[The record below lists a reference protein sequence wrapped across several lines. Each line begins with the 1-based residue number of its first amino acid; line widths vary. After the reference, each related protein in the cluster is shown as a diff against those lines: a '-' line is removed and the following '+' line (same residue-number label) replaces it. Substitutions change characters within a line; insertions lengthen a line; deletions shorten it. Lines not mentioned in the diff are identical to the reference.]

1 MMAGQE
7 TDGPLIPRRRRLI
20 GTFITLM
27 LAAPLSAQASVV
39 CDGLRQQL
47 AQPTRIIGNTAEV
60 RRYANALAQ
69 QNILIRRIKNDMRG
83 YGCSSG
89 SVIVYG
95 NPNAQLCGEIG
106 DALVQA
112 ESDRDMISEDRDR
125 MLASQRDDNVQDNR
139 ERIMAALD
147 AQGCFDEQ
155 PPSFTSTDPSQDQTM
170 GGTADPFDNPDNQDY
185 RPSPDMPMQG
195 GLRTLCVRTCDGA
208 FFPISSN
215 ATPLDFRAQ
224 AAQCERMCPGTQTEL
239 FYHSLEGQESSDMVS
254 AKTGQPYASM
264 PTAFAYRNSP
274 STSRPPSCS
283 CNMAAYHDEMKKQ
296 EDQAKAPQSTPSQDM
311 SSITTITSPKSD
323 TMPKPADIKPAEPK
337 PVEKAEP
344 VPERDYDPNNSKVR
358 IVGPQFLPAETS
370 RIDLKNP
377 ALKGAQPQQQ

>member
-1 MMAGQE
+1 
-7 TDGPLIPRRRRLI
+7 
-20 GTFITLM
+20 
-27 LAAPLSAQASVV
+27 
-39 CDGLRQQL
+39 
-47 AQPTRIIGNTAEV
+47 
-60 RRYANALAQ
+60 
-69 QNILIRRIKNDMRG
+69 
-83 YGCSSG
+83 
-89 SVIVYG
+89 
-95 NPNAQLCGEIG
+95 
-106 DALVQA
+106 
-112 ESDRDMISEDRDR
+112 MIMEDRDR
-125 MLASQRDDNVQDNR
+125 MLATQRDENAQTSR

-147 AQGCFDEQ
+147 AQGCLDEQ
-155 PPSFTSTDPSQDQTM
+155 PPSIASTDPSQQPDV
-170 GGTADPFDNPDNQDY
+170 GGTADPFGDPDNQDY
-185 RPSPDMPMQG
+185 RPSPDMPIQG

-254 AKTGQPYASM
+254 AKTGEPYTSM
-264 PTAFAYRNSP
+264 PTAFAYRNT
-274 STSRPPSCS
+274 TSVNRSPSCS
-283 CNMAAYHDEMKKQ
+283 CNMAAYHNEMKQQ
-296 EDQAKAPQSTPSQDM
+296 EDHAKAPQSTPSQDM

-323 TMPKPADIKPAEPK
+323 TIPKPAEIKSEEPK

-358 IVGPQFLPAETS
+358 LVGPQFLPAETS

>member
-1 MMAGQE
+1 MAGQE

>member
-1 MMAGQE
+1 M
-7 TDGPLIPRRRRLI
+7 IPRRRRLI

>member
-7 TDGPLIPRRRRLI
+7 TDGPLIPRRSRLI
-20 GTFITLM
+20 GTFFTLM
-27 LAAPLSAQASVV
+27 LAAPLSAQASAV

-47 AQPTRIIGNTAEV
+47 TQPTRIIGNTAEV

-95 NPNAQLCGEIG
+95 NPNAELCGEIG

-112 ESDRDMISEDRDR
+112 ESDRAMIAEDRDR
-125 MLASQRDDNVQDNR
+125 MLASQRDENAQDSR

-147 AQGCFDEQ
+147 AQGCYDEQ
-155 PPSFTSTDPSQDQTM
+155 PSSFTSTDPSQEPDM
-170 GGTADPFDNPDNQDY
+170 GGTADPFDSPDSQDY

-239 FYHSLEGQESSDMVS
+239 FYHSLQGQESSDMVS
-254 AKTGQPYASM
+254 AKTGEPYASM
-264 PTAFAYRNSP
+264 PTAFAYRNNAG
-274 STSRPPSCS
+274 TSRSPSCS

-296 EDQAKAPQSTPSQDM
+296 ENQAKASQSTPSQDM

-323 TMPKPADIKPAEPK
+323 TMPKPADIKPEEPK

-344 VPERDYDPNNSKVR
+344 VPEREYDPNNSKVR
-358 IVGPQFLPAETS
+358 IVGPQFLPPETS

>member
-7 TDGPLIPRRRRLI
+7 TDGPLILRRSRLF
-20 GTFITLM
+20 GTLVTL
-27 LAAPLSAQASVV
+27 LFASPLSAQASAV
-39 CDGLRQQL
+39 CDSLRAQLDQQT
-47 AQPTRIIGNTAEV
+47 QIIGNTAEV

-69 QNILIRRIKNDMRG
+69 QNIVIRRIKNDMRS

-89 SVIVYG
+89 SIIVYG

-112 ESDRDMISEDRDR
+112 QAERDMIAEDRDR
-125 MLASQRDDNVQDNR
+125 MLAAQRADNAQDGR
-139 ERIMAALD
+139 QRIMAALD

-155 PPSFTSTDPSQDQTM
+155 SPSFTSTDPSQNRDM
-170 GGTADPFDNPDNQDY
+170 RGPGDPFDQPDNLDY
-185 RPSPDMPMQG
+185 APNPDMPMQG
-195 GLRTLCVRTCDGA
+195 GLRTLCVRICDGA
-208 FFPISSN
+208 FFPISSD

-254 AKTGQPYASM
+254 AKTGQPYTSM
-264 PTAFAYRNSP
+264 PTAFAYRNNP
-274 STSRPPSCS
+274 STSRSPSCS

-296 EDQAKAPQSTPSQDM
+296 EQAPQSTALQDG
-311 SSITTITSPKSD
+311 SSITNITSPKVD
-323 TMPKPADIKPAEPK
+323 AAPKPAETK

-344 VPERDYDPNNSKVR
+344 IPERDYDPKNNKVR
-358 IVGPQFLPAETS
+358 IVGPQFLPEETS

-377 ALKGAQPQQQ
+377 AVKGAQPQQQ

>member
-7 TDGPLIPRRRRLI
+7 TDGPLIPRRSRLI
-20 GTFITLM
+20 GTFLTLM
-27 LAAPLSAQASVV
+27 LAAPLSAQASTV
-39 CDGLRQQL
+39 CDGLHQQL
-47 AQPTRIIGNTAEV
+47 IQPTRIIGNTAEV
-60 RRYANALAQ
+60 RRYASALAQ

-95 NPNAQLCGEIG
+95 NPNAQMCGEIG

-112 ESDRDMISEDRDR
+112 ESDRDMIMEDRDR
-125 MLASQRDDNVQDNR
+125 ILATQRDENAQTSR

-147 AQGCFDEQ
+147 AQGCLDEQ
-155 PPSFTSTDPSQDQTM
+155 PPSFASTDPSQPDM

-185 RPSPDMPMQG
+185 QPSPDMPMQG

-264 PTAFAYRNSP
+264 PTAFAYRNAT
-274 STSRPPSCS
+274 STNRSPSCS
-283 CNMAAYHDEMKKQ
+283 CNMAAYHNEMKKQ

-323 TMPKPADIKPAEPK
+323 TLPKPSDIKPAEPK

-358 IVGPQFLPAETS
+358 LVGPQFLPAETS